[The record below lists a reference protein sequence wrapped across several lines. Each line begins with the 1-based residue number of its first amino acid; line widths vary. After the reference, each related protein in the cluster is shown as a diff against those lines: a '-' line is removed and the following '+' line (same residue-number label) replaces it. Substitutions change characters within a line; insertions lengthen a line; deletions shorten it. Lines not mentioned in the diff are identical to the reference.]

1 MNSWFHFMIFFYN
14 WLMVSSRTSSLDN
27 QRINKLSIQKYESK
41 PYSETSTIT
50 NYKEFVNPEISN
62 RPFESI
68 SLFTI
73 EIIPNKKMFGII
85 YGTRY
90 YFFSRDILTRSIR
103 PSSIEST
110 SMRSGQNLSISPSRG
125 NLSSRSMIK

>member
-1 MNSWFHFMIFFYN
+1 
-14 WLMVSSRTSSLDN
+14 MVSSRTSSLDN

-73 EIIPNKKMFGII
+73 EIIPNKKNVWD
-85 YGTRY
+85 YLWNK
-90 YFFSRDILTRSIR
+90 ILFLL
-103 PSSIEST
+103 P
-110 SMRSGQNLSISPSRG
+110 
-125 NLSSRSMIK
+125 